1 MRVLVQVPKFAG
13 GFGSP
18 AIAWIW
24 AQLFASEAF
33 TYMISPL
40 EHVGYI
46 LASSSLE
53 GRPDVWR
60 VCVLIPS
67 KFRSVKKGSGVAYR
81 KNKQAKKPTLLN
93 DLLDRIWLAVMDF
106 PDG

>member
-1 MRVLVQVPKFAG
+1 MLEALDSLQLLGSEHSCLLMRHL
-13 GFGSP
+13 
-18 AIAWIW
+18 
-24 AQLFASEAF
+24 L

-53 GRPDVWR
+53 GRPDMWR
-60 VCVLIPS
+60 VCALILS

-93 DLLDRIWLAVMDF
+93 GLLDRV
-106 PDG
+106 